1 MIAPSNHGPGP
12 IAGENSMNTRFLS
25 VAVAL
30 LLLAGCSASS
40 TQLVP
45 MPAEG
50 AERANP
56 EMTIMYLFRVPG
68 SLSPQAPL
76 HINISGK
83 DVGWIGGG
91 YYLKFEMP
99 PGLHNIRMELKRD
112 LEKNLVGTDYGDVK
126 PGKVYYGE
134 IDFPIS
140 KSRRPKLTALSERE
154 GKARIASMKPAKVQ

>member
-1 MIAPSNHGPGP
+1 MNSR
-12 IAGENSMNTRFLS
+12 IAG

-30 LLLAGCSASS
+30 ILLAGCSASS

-45 MPAEG
+45 MPPDG
-50 AERANP
+50 AELANP
-56 EMTIMYLFRVPG
+56 EMTVMYLFRVPG

-76 HINISGK
+76 HITISGK

-91 YYLKFEMP
+91 SYLKFEMP

-126 PGKVYYGE
+126 PGKIYYGE

-140 KSRRPKLTALSERE
+140 RSRRPKLTGLSERE
-154 GKARIASMKPAKVQ
+154 GKARVAGMKPAKVQ